1 VTGVTRPGARDQ
13 EVPSLGGM
21 VRRFVGVTVG
31 LVVIGALSLAPGDRE
46 GVISSYSSVQA
57 LGRDINAHGIGCP
70 RLRPARFLGPV
81 GHEAAT
87 CQVGSATI
95 TLHTFADVPPLE
107 EWGEPTPRTGVSWVV
122 GPNWLVAT
130 MDRPAATQVASVIG
144 GDLIPS

>member
-1 VTGVTRPGARDQ
+1 
-13 EVPSLGGM
+13 M
-21 VRRFVGVTVG
+21 VRRVVGLAVG
-31 LVVIGALSLAPGDRE
+31 LVVIGALGLAIGDRDE
-46 GVISSYSSVQA
+46 TVPSYSSTQA
-57 LGRDINAHGIGCP
+57 LGRDINAHGLGCI
-70 RLRPARFLGPV
+70 RLRPAPFLGPV

-95 TLHTFADVPPLE
+95 TLHTFGDVPPLE
-107 EWGEPTPRTGVSWVV
+107 EWGEPTSRTGVSWVV

>member
-1 VTGVTRPGARDQ
+1 MGRRVVGFAIALGVIGVLGVT
-13 EVPSLGGM
+13 L
-21 VRRFVGVTVG
+21 
-31 LVVIGALSLAPGDRE
+31 GDRDE
-46 GVISSYSSVQA
+46 TISSYSSVQA

-70 RLRPARFLGPV
+70 RVRPAGFLGPV

-95 TLHTFADVPPLE
+95 TLHTFEDVPPLE

-130 MDRPAATQVASVIG
+130 MDRPAAIQVASVIG
-144 GDLIPS
+144 GDLIPEQVP